1 MFKHRLFRSPTL
13 MTHNTEKS
21 TWISGQKG
29 FYSAPQLPQN
39 HEGTALKALAS
50 LAVSWPGLLR
60 NQLKG
65 NKEQVGLG
73 RPYSDSSRIT
83 SVAP

>member
-1 MFKHRLFRSPTL
+1 MDLGTKGVLFS
-13 MTHNTEKS
+13 S
-21 TWISGQKG
+21 TTS
-29 FYSAPQLPQN
+29 QN